1 MRLHSQ
7 ILSVENNDNLEKYF
21 EKLTKFEWYIN
32 FYKIS
37 KKIKLETYDYLHKFI
52 SI

>member
-7 ILSVENNDNLEKYF
+7 ILSVENNDNIEKYF

-32 FYKIS
+32 L
-37 KKIKLETYDYLHKFI
+37 KKIYLKKSTWKLMI
-52 SI
+52 A